1 VSDPHDRHD
10 ALLHGE
16 MAVEGRMPWSSNAT
30 FLVSLTLG
38 DEQVR
43 AVYKPHRGERPLW
56 DFPSGSLGEREV
68 AAYLV
73 SRATGW
79 DLVPTT
85 VWRED
90 GPFGPGM
97 CQLWIEANDE
107 ATPVRVVDDPLP
119 GAWRTVAE
127 GEGLDGGLVRLV
139 HEDVADLRR
148 LSLLDV
154 VVNNADRK
162 GGHALRD
169 DSGRLFAID
178 HGLTFHDDDKLR
190 TVLWGW
196 AGAPIDPAD
205 RADLESL
212 ARRWGDVVDELGP
225 WLATREIRAAGARLD
240 ALLTAGIHP
249 EPEGAWPA
257 LPWPAM

>member
-1 VSDPHDRHD
+1 MSQAPDQRDVLTVGD
-10 ALLHGE
+10 LE
-16 MAVEGRMPWSSNAT
+16 IEGRLSGASNAT
-30 FLVSLTLG
+30 LRATASLDG
-38 DEQVR
+38 VDVVC
-43 AVYKPHRGERPLW
+43 VYKPRRGERPLW

-85 VWRED
+85 VWREG

-97 CQLWIEANDE
+97 CQLWIEENDE

-196 AGAPIDPAD
+196 AGLPIDPAD

-212 ARRWGDVVDELGP
+212 ARRWDDVVDELGP